1 MAQIERLVETKE
13 LDMTRLVEQLEKGH
27 VASVRFDEYVDMLV
41 VYLVPCGSA
50 ETVVHYVDDFVG
62 LIYTPENMEVVG
74 FQVEA
79 FKRGFLPAHE
89 PVNKAWKLSES
100 GIDLGEDAELADLIM
115 IVEKKKIDVA
125 RGVAESVNDDLFG
138 QAYRQRRQPTYA

>member
-1 MAQIERLVETKE
+1 MAQIDRLVETKE
-13 LDMTRLVEQLEKGH
+13 LNMTRLLEQLEKGH

-41 VYLVPCGSA
+41 VYLVPCGQA
-50 ETVVHYVDDFVG
+50 ETVVHYVDEFVG

-89 PVNKAWKLSES
+89 TVSNAWKLSES
-100 GIDLGEDAELADLIM
+100 GTELGEDVELADLILF
-115 IVEKKKIDVA
+115 VEKKKMEVV
-125 RGVAESVNDDLFG
+125 RGVAESVDDDFFER
-138 QAYRQRRQPTYA
+138 AYRQRGQLAYA